1 MNNTNNI
8 HRANMKYPIYLCAFL
23 IRENDQSCIFCP
35 LDDIFCSK
43 MLLYYLSQ
51 ISQEVFMKV
60 AQQKEFALIFVMVL
74 IVTFF
79 GIGIVDGAGQKAIRK
94 FPIPEHGTLELNVPI
109 SWKVEVHKPQE
120 KMPPTL
126 IFKPASGDDFQ
137 VLVTILWSNKGEPDF
152 NSQSKV
158 RAFVEKDGQNLLPN
172 TVETKIL
179 LQEIKGVNNIGYYFS
194 VTDKAPNPGEYRY
207 MNRGAIGVGN
217 LLLNATILHRVK
229 ESESVKDALSMLRE
243 ARQSVK

>member
-1 MNNTNNI
+1 
-8 HRANMKYPIYLCAFL
+8 
-23 IRENDQSCIFCP
+23 
-35 LDDIFCSK
+35 
-43 MLLYYLSQ
+43 
-51 ISQEVFMKV
+51 MKV

-79 GIGIVDGAGQKAIRK
+79 GIGIVYGAGQKAIRK
-94 FPIPEHGTLELNVPI
+94 FPIPEHGTLELNVPT

-137 VLVTILWSNKGEPDF
+137 VLVTVLWSNKGEPDF

-158 RAFVEKDGQNLLPN
+158 RTFVEKDGQNLLPK
-172 TVETKIL
+172 TVETKII

-194 VTDKAPNPGEYRY
+194 ITDKAPNPGEYRY

-217 LLLNATILHRVK
+217 LLLNATILNRVK

>member
-1 MNNTNNI
+1 
-8 HRANMKYPIYLCAFL
+8 
-23 IRENDQSCIFCP
+23 
-35 LDDIFCSK
+35 
-43 MLLYYLSQ
+43 
-51 ISQEVFMKV
+51 MKV
-60 AQQKEFALIFVMVL
+60 AQPKGFALIFVMVL

-79 GIGIVDGAGQKAIRK
+79 GIGIVYGAGQKAIRK
-94 FPIPEHGTLELNVPI
+94 FPIPEHGTLELNVPT

-137 VLVTILWSNKGEPDF
+137 VLVTVLWSNKGEPDF

-158 RAFVEKDGQNLLPN
+158 RTFVEKDGQNLLPK
-172 TVETKIL
+172 TVETKII

-194 VTDKAPNPGEYRY
+194 ITDKAPNPGEYRY

-217 LLLNATILHRVK
+217 LLLNATILNRVK

>member
-1 MNNTNNI
+1 
-8 HRANMKYPIYLCAFL
+8 
-23 IRENDQSCIFCP
+23 
-35 LDDIFCSK
+35 
-43 MLLYYLSQ
+43 
-51 ISQEVFMKV
+51 
-60 AQQKEFALIFVMVL
+60 
-74 IVTFF
+74 
-79 GIGIVDGAGQKAIRK
+79 
-94 FPIPEHGTLELNVPI
+94 
-109 SWKVEVHKPQE
+109 
-120 KMPPTL
+120 MPPTL

-137 VLVTILWSNKGEPDF
+137 VLVTVLWSNKGEPDF

-158 RAFVEKDGQNLLPN
+158 RAFVEKDGEKLLPN

-194 VTDKAPNPGEYRY
+194 ITDKAPNPGEYRY

-243 ARQSVK
+243 ANQSSK